1 MQKTFHTHCRERK
14 PTVHGEEMAVPIF
27 MFACI
32 AAVWAS
38 FILTRHKERMVM
50 IEKGMAAEEIKS
62 LYARGAWRSN
72 PLSSLKWGMICIG
85 VGLAILLGMW
95 LRDAYMVS
103 EGVFPGLIA
112 LFGGAGLIVFYFLT
126 PRKTQ

>member
-1 MQKTFHTHCRERK
+1 
-14 PTVHGEEMAVPIF
+14 VVGEQLVVPVF
-27 MFACI
+27 LFACI
-32 AAVWAS
+32 AAVWTA
-38 FILTRHKERMVM
+38 FILTRHKEKMAM
-50 IEKGMAAEEIKS
+50 IEKGTGAEDIKS

-72 PLSSLKWGMICIG
+72 PLSSLKWGMICVG

-112 LFGGAGLIVFYFLT
+112 LFGGLGLIVFYFT
-126 PRKTQ
+126 AHRKAQ